1 VLGILAFAGYLAIQL
16 FRFAQAPTLTVSQ
29 PATPHVA
36 LQRDADR
43 YVLSGTAAAGA
54 TIRIESGT
62 SQEYRVTADAS
73 GNWSREV
80 ALTRGQNDFRVTAI
94 DADTGKESAV
104 ASLIITVPLP
114 VATAAPGSTLAPG
127 MTAGPGAGPAL
138 PVAQLSVTSP
148 TQDATL
154 EDGVVAVSGTTNASS
169 VTVTAHAAVP
179 PRRVPVRRP
188 IHVTVGT
195 GESGCIAGCRRR
207 TGADHDHAGRR
218 LVRGSISLPPG
229 TWRLDVTSTGANLTS
244 KTESRT
250 VTVAYSGVSVV
261 VEARRGHAWVKV
273 WVDGKVAQGYAVG
286 KVLRKGTSETFIG
299 RRNVTV
305 RTGNAGGIA
314 FVVDGV
320 DKGIVG
326 RPGAVESWLFQP
338 GRDPVRTAAQ

>member
-1 VLGILAFAGYLAIQL
+1 
-16 FRFAQAPTLTVSQ
+16 VSQ

-138 PVAQLSVTSP
+138 PGRPAQCHVADP
-148 TQDATL
+148 GRDARGRRGRRQRHDQRV
-154 EDGVVAVSGTTNASS
+154 ERDRDRARGGS
-169 VTVTAHAAVP
+169 